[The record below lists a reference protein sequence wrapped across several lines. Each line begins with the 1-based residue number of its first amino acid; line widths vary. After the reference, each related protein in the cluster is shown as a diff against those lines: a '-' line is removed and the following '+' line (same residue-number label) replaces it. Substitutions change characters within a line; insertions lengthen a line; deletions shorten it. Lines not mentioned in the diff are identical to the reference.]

1 MDIYRGS
8 KDYED
13 GHHRHLFVT
22 ALRPLWET
30 IRIRIEG
37 GEPVIDTKNGE
48 TVAALVEL
56 QLCMVRALRWSLLH
70 AQPDG
75 GAYTALK
82 WIKGLLRC
90 YNAAKEISDTENTG
104 EAITIPFTADSSL
117 RPTFLL
123 ILRLLDTC
131 LYRGLLTDQ
140 KAAGDV
146 ARLLALLGDP
156 ELPALPADLEAGGP
170 GIGTHGATDEI
181 VSDPDFYVSSKTTPL
196 TPYCL
201 KSPSG
206 SAEAGMRNEGA
217 DLEWVAQHMLDT
229 IEPGDD
235 LPVDVQD
242 LQLEGNVS
250 PICT

>member
-8 KDYED
+8 TDYED

-30 IRIRIEG
+30 IRIRIAG
-37 GEPVIDTKNGE
+37 GELVIDTKHGE
-48 TVAALVEL
+48 TVAPLVEL

-75 GAYTALK
+75 GAYTALE
-82 WIKGLLRC
+82 WIEGLLRC
-90 YNAAKEISDTENTG
+90 YEAVKKNPNTENTG

-131 LYRGLLTDQ
+131 LQRGLLTDQ
-140 KAAGDV
+140 KAAGNFT
-146 ARLLALLGDP
+146 RLLALLGDP

-170 GIGTHGATDEI
+170 GIGTEGATDEI
-181 VSDPDFYVSSKTTPL
+181 VSAPDFCVSSKTTPL
-196 TPYCL
+196 TAYCL
-201 KSPSG
+201 QSPSG
-206 SAEAGMRNEGA
+206 SAEAGMRHEGA
-217 DLEWVAQHMLDT
+217 DLEWVVQHMLGA
-229 IEPGDD
+229 IEPGEA
-235 LPVDVQD
+235 LPVDVQN
-242 LQLEGNVS
+242 LQLEANVS
-250 PICT
+250 LICT